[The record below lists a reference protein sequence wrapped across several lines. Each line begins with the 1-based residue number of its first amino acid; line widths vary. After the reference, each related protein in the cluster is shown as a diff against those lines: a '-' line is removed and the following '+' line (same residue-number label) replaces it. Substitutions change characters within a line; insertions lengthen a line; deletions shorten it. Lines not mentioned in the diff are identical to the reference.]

1 MILFHKDIHH
11 EGNND
16 DGVDEY
22 VDPEVEPGAVHRV
35 RHVVPLVHVHRY
47 QVNWIRGELR
57 TLCSRPEAINR
68 KQKLG
73 CFITV
78 VKFIKVFGLKGNLS
92 SK

>member
-1 MILFHKDIHH
+1 MILFNKGNHH

-22 VDPEVEPGAVHRV
+22 VDPEVEPGAVHPV

-47 QVNWIRGELR
+47 QVNWIRGGWR
-57 TLCSRPEAINR
+57 TLRSRPEAINR

-73 CFITV
+73 SI
-78 VKFIKVFGLKGNLS
+78 LLY
-92 SK
+92 